1 MKFQTTIAISVLMA
15 ITSTTYAE
23 NCNTPC
29 LVQSSSPTD
38 SYVAI
43 ITQPDQSWFLL
54 NDYITASDS
63 DFKIGRVGGGTYS
76 FRIDDDATVDTLA
89 IDVAGRVG
97 INTATPDEEL
107 TINSTRPGIRLNDTT
122 AGAWG
127 FNLLAD
133 GNLFTLED
141 ALGNNI
147 ITVEG
152 NIWNTPLYLD
162 SDGDVGIQVANPVA
176 DLQVGGAGDL
186 LLENGTED
194 WALNADT
201 SYLWFRNGNNTVSG
215 SLPIGFE
222 NQTPDYTLV
231 TRNTGNVGIGTFSP
245 QAKLD
250 VRGNIKSTFSGS
262 STGGLQQL
270 FIMSANNT
278 NLTQKSDAGFVL
290 ENARAG
296 FTWAFRTDEDN
307 GGFSASKQGTGAREL
322 ELINTSAVAGN
333 VELHLANGGK
343 NIGGQWLNASSRS
356 YKENIND
363 LSSEDAM
370 QALKGLKSITYEFKR
385 DKENTQ
391 RVGFIAED
399 VPALLATK
407 GGKTVDSLQII
418 SVLTKA
424 VQVIQAEVN
433 AKDEK
438 IAEMEA
444 KITKLILMQES
455 LAKTVEA
462 RFTPFA
468 AETIKVNQQVT
479 ALDH

>member
-1 MKFQTTIAISVLMA
+1 MKRSIYSLCLLGLLLP
-15 ITSTTYAE
+15 ITGSAFDM
-23 NCNTPC
+23 
-29 LVQSSSPTD
+29 SSPAD
-38 SYVAI
+38 SLA
-43 ITQPDQSWFLL
+43 
-54 NDYITASDS
+54 
-63 DFKIGRVGGGTYS
+63 
-76 FRIDDDATVDTLA
+76 VDT
-89 IDVAGRVG
+89 
-97 INTATPDEEL
+97 
-107 TINSTRPGIRLNDTT
+107 
-122 AGAWG
+122 
-127 FNLLAD
+127 
-133 GNLFTLED
+133 
-141 ALGNNI
+141 
-147 ITVEG
+147 
-152 NIWNTPLYLD
+152 
-162 SDGDVGIQVANPVA
+162 
-176 DLQVGGAGDL
+176 
-186 LLENGTED
+186 
-194 WALNADT
+194 
-201 SYLWFRNGNNTVSG
+201 
-215 SLPIGFE
+215 
-222 NQTPDYTLV
+222 
-231 TRNTGNVGIGTFSP
+231 TGNVGVGTATP

-250 VRGNIKSTFSGS
+250 VRGDIKSTFSGS
-262 STGGLQQL
+262 STSGLQQL

-278 NLTQKSDAGFVL
+278 NAAARSDAGFVL
-290 ENARAG
+290 ENARSG

-322 ELINTSAVAGN
+322 ELINTSAVAAN

-343 NIGGQWLNASSRS
+343 NVGGQWLNASSRS

-370 QALKGLKSITYEFKR
+370 QALKGLKSVTYEFKR
-385 DKENTQ
+385 DKANTK

-407 GGKTVDSLQII
+407 DGKTVDSLQII

-462 RFTPFA
+462 RFTPFV